1 MSESC
6 SCAAW
11 EGTDPHHVA
20 VFPDAQFETLVR
32 EDLGDYH
39 GAIPHRGRLRCRK
52 CGATFEYA
60 SELTSTVVTRE
71 RLANGNGVG

>member
-20 VFPDAQFETLVR
+20 TFSDEIFETLVR

-52 CGATFEYA
+52 CGATFEYC
-60 SELTSTVVTRE
+60 SELTSTTVTRE
-71 RLANGNGVG
+71 AKASP

>member
-6 SCAAW
+6 TCAAW

-20 VFPDAQFETLVR
+20 TFSDEVFETLSR

-39 GAIPHRGRLRCRK
+39 GAIPHRGRLRCRR
-52 CGATFEYA
+52 CGATFEYL
-60 SELTSTVVTRE
+60 SELTRTTITRE
-71 RLANGNGVG
+71 PKASP